1 MIKVS
6 VEVCG
11 VSANFTADVWAESV
25 AQAVD
30 MANACYPGSEAKL
43 LFPIDPDTFFAKAP
57 AAGTRMIRSEVLEAT
72 G

>member
-6 VEVCG
+6 VEVSG
-11 VSANFTADVWAESV
+11 ASANFTADVWAESV

-30 MANACYPGSEAKL
+30 LASACNPGCEAKL
-43 LFPIDPDTFFAKAP
+43 LFPIDPDTFFAKAS
-57 AAGTRMIRSEVLEAT
+57 AEGTRLIRSEVLAAT